1 MYGRSLGHGFDP
13 GQGLIAGFSL
23 SLAHD
28 ILNTPSFL
36 KCVSCL
42 RVHPTMNNKAK
53 STNNFYCFGNK
64 TVIKIIVVKR
74 FTKSIES
81 LRSELFRM
89 TKVRDV

>member
-1 MYGRSLGHGFDP
+1 MYGRSWGHGFDP

-28 ILNTPSFL
+28 ILNIPSFL
-36 KCVSCL
+36 KCASCL

-74 FTKSIES
+74 FTRSIES
-81 LRSELFRM
+81 LSSGVWCM
-89 TKVRDV
+89 TKVYDV